1 MRYLG
6 KNTRN
11 AISSDLKFSKQAFQ
25 TFEIERVEFFEEK
38 LPKSTRLQKTI
49 ERHEENYEQ
58 VQELTLDVF
67 TAAFRYHPVLLD
79 INKIQNDYLFNFFA
93 INTLLKDTKY
103 KELRSMTRHDE
114 LSSLMVTELFMDKVM
129 SIIEES
135 KIEYEKALN
144 EYKEA
149 QEAAKEAYEKAK
161 ESGELE
167 DESTLE
173 EAKKI
178 LEEAQ
183 EKLKEVYNKQAKRK
197 VKKALNTVLNDSK
210 GLHETISNWGLGS
223 DGSYQK
229 LSYEEKVNMLDKLKN
244 NPKLK
249 KIALLAGKLTE
260 IFLEGEKAK
269 TKRTRSNIEDVSM
282 GDDIPRVL
290 PSEMIRLRHP
300 ILRKQFYKSY
310 SEKRLLQHEYGG
322 NVKKGKGPIVAMVDS
337 SGSMSGENEVYS
349 KATCMAL
356 LDVAKRQKRSFL
368 VIHFDS
374 HIAARNLK
382 VNRFSKSSPY
392 KITEVID
399 MAEYFGGGGT
409 EFEPPL
415 ERAMIEV
422 NEEKEFS
429 KADVI
434 MITDGCSAV
443 RDSFLKEFLT
453 WKAKKNVT
461 VFSVLM
467 DRGYSSTSSLDE
479 FSDKV
484 TQIDNLQEQGM
495 GVARNLFST
504 LL

>member
-6 KNTRN
+6 RKLSKS
-11 AISSDLKFSKQAFQ
+11 ISSDVKFSNHSFQ
-25 TFEIERVEFFEEK
+25 TMKLDRQEFFEER
-38 LPKSTRLQKTI
+38 LPKSTRLQQTI
-49 ERHEENYEQ
+49 EKYEEDYEQ
-58 VQELTLDVF
+58 VYELALDVF
-67 TAAFRYHPVLLD
+67 TAAYRYNPILLD
-79 INKIQNDYLFNFFA
+79 RNKIAYDYLLNHAA
-93 INTLLKDTKY
+93 IESLLKETKY

-114 LSSLMVTELFMDKVM
+114 LASLMVTELFMEKVM
-129 SIIEES
+129 KTIEDVRE
-135 KIEYEKALN
+135 EYEKKLK
-144 EYKEA
+144 EYKKA
-149 QEAAKEAYEKAK
+149 KKAAKEAYKKAK
-161 ESGELE
+161 EEGEIKDL
-167 DESTLE
+167 TLE
-173 EAKKI
+173 EVKKA

-183 EKLKEVYNKQAKRK
+183 EELEEAYKKNVKRT
-197 VKKALNTVLNDSK
+197 VKKALNEVINDQK
-210 GLHETISNWGLGS
+210 GTHEMISNWGLGS
-223 DGSYQK
+223 DPSYQK
-229 LSYEEKVNMLDKLKN
+229 LPYEQKMQMLDKLKN
-244 NPKLK
+244 SKKLN

-269 TKRTRSNIEDVSM
+269 TKRTRSHIEDVVM

-290 PSEMIRLRHP
+290 PSELMRLRHP
-300 ILRKQFYKSY
+300 TLKKQFYKNY
-310 SEKRLLQHEYGG
+310 NEKRLLQHEYGG
-322 NVKKGKGPIVAMVDS
+322 QVKKGKGPIVAMVDC
-337 SGSMSGENEVYS
+337 SGSMSGENEIYA
-349 KATCMAL
+349 KATCLAL

-374 HIAARNLK
+374 GVSARNLK

-392 KITEVID
+392 KISEVID

-409 EFEPPL
+409 QFEPPL

-434 MITDGCSAV
+434 MVTDGCSAV
-443 RDSFLKEFLT
+443 RNSFLKEFLS
-453 WKAKKNVT
+453 WKSKKTVT

-484 TQIDNLQEQGM
+484 TQIENLEREGM
-495 GVARNLFST
+495 DVARNLFRT